1 MVQLNRMTENPE
13 EIPSVDECLRKYDA
27 DVLVSTGGIDVEV
40 RAGWTG
46 NRERVEI
53 AHNGVRRDD
62 DVKATWA
69 RPVSNGVTSRL

>member
-13 EIPSVDECLRKYDA
+13 EIPSADECPQKCDA
-27 DVLVSTGGIDVEV
+27 DVLVPTSGIDVEV

-53 AHNGVRRDD
+53 AHNGVRSDD
-62 DVKATWA
+62 DVKATGA